1 MSMIQLNQSQATNT
15 VALYPDSTYN
25 PVDPTI
31 VAVKFSGSQDYD
43 RFPTSF
49 LGDIYSNNS
58 PWIVV
63 QISGSVIP
71 NPSGQYTLTAYQ
83 VTNAGP
89 AIWNTFD
96 EEWQLATTT
105 WNNAIYDELGEVI
118 TTVRAFVSGS
128 DVTPITQYVSPDE
141 DGAYTTYIG

>member
-1 MSMIQLNQSQATNT
+1 MIQLNQSQAINT
-15 VALYPDSTYN
+15 VALYPDSTYY
-25 PVDPTI
+25 TTSSL

-43 RFPTSF
+43 RFPTEFTSS
-49 LGDIYSNNS
+49 IYSNNS

-63 QISGSVIP
+63 QLTGSSVP
-71 NPSGQYTLTAYQ
+71 NPSGQYTLQAYQ
-83 VTNAGP
+83 LISTGS
-89 AIWNTFD
+89 AIWNTD
-96 EEWQLATTT
+96 EDQWQMANTT
-105 WNNAIYDELGEVI
+105 WDDAIFNKVGDLI

>member
-15 VALYPDSTYN
+15 VALYPDSTYS
-25 PVDPTI
+25 PIDPTL

-43 RFPTSF
+43 RFATVFSAS
-49 LGDIYSNNS
+49 IYSNVS

-63 QISGSVIP
+63 QVTGSSVP
-71 NPSGQYTLTAYQ
+71 NPSGQYTLQAYQ
-83 VTNAGP
+83 LTATGS
-89 AIWNTFD
+89 AIWDTD
-96 EEWQLATTT
+96 GDEWQLANTT
-105 WNNAIYDELGEVI
+105 WDNATYEEMGDLI

-141 DGAYTTYIG
+141 NGAYVTYIG